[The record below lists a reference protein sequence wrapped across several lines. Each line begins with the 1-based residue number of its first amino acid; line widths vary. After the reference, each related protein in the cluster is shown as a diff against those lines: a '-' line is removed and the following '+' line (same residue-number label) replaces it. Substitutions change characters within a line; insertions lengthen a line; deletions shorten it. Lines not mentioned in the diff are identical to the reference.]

1 MIVVQM
7 SKTRRERILAV
18 TDDLVTDF
26 LYYDRKECSY
36 LPMNEIEEAILN
48 NEITIEERKSLQYIY
63 LQYKDR
69 AYYK

>member
-1 MIVVQM
+1 M

-48 NEITIEERKSLQYIY
+48 NEITIEEIIDKFSEELRKGL
-63 LQYKDR
+63 K
-69 AYYK
+69 

>member
-1 MIVVQM
+1 M

-48 NEITIEERKSLQYIY
+48 NEITIEEIIDKFSEELREGLK
-63 LQYKDR
+63 
-69 AYYK
+69 